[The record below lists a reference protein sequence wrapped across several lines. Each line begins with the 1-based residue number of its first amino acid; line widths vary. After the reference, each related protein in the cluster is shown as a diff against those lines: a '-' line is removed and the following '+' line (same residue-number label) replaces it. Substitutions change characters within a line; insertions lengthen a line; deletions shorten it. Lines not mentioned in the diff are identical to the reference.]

1 MDLMGMVN
9 GLGYLDDA
17 NPLTPAACLMAY
29 KLIDFFNRLR
39 WPESVAVDLNRLSV
53 LAKCSSTKTA
63 LRARDELV
71 ERGVLIV
78 VRKGK
83 KNSPSVYRL
92 ADLSRFY
99 VKNTQN
105 PVLNTGENPAGNPA
119 PNMGENPGNINIL
132 YKTIPDQ
139 TCVEEDDEDE
149 AFSRA
154 CAHARGPILS
164 AYKAAFGR
172 DATPAELDSLTV
184 LAVNTG
190 MEQMMRSAIDMAA
203 LASPRNPVA
212 YIRSLIVDW
221 DSEYISTPE
230 ELDQHMYLTR
240 AASGKVAWV
249 SSVDAAQEKQ
259 AAFERRKAAHQA
271 RRRA

>member
-1 MDLMGMVN
+1 MDLMGMVK

-17 NPLTPAACLMAY
+17 DPLTPAACLMAY

-39 WPESVAVDLNRLSV
+39 WPETVAVGLDRLSV

-92 ADLSRFY
+92 ADLSECC

-105 PVLNTGENPAGNPA
+105 PAGNPGQNPAGNPGQNPA
-119 PNMGENPGNINIL
+119 GNPGHINIL

-139 TCVEEDDEDE
+139 TGFEEDEEDE

-154 CAHARGPILS
+154 CAHARGPILA

-172 DATPAELDSLTV
+172 AATPAELDALTT
-184 LAVNTG
+184 LAVNLG
-190 MEQMMRSAIDMAA
+190 MLPLMSSAIDMAA
-203 LASPRNPVA
+203 KASPRHPVA
-212 YIRSLIVDW
+212 YIRSLIADW
-221 DSEYISTPE
+221 SAEYISTVE
-230 ELDQHMYLTR
+230 ELEQHLYLTR
-240 AASGKVAWV
+240 AASGQVSWV
-249 SSVDAAQEKQ
+249 SSADAAREKTS
-259 AAFERRKAAHQA
+259 AFERRKAAHQA
-271 RRRA
+271 RRQA

>member
-29 KLIDFFNRLR
+29 KLIDFCNRLR

-105 PVLNTGENPAGNPA
+105 PVGNMGENPAGNPA

-139 TCVEEDDEDE
+139 TCVEEDDEDD
-149 AFSRA
+149 AYSRA
-154 CAHARGPILS
+154 CACARPSIS
-164 AYKAAFGR
+164 AAYTAAFGR
-172 DATPAELDSLTV
+172 AATPAEMDALSA
-184 LAVNTG
+184 LAVNLG
-190 MEQMMRSAIDMAA
+190 MQQLMQSAIESAA
-203 LASPRNPVA
+203 RAAARNPVA
-212 YIRSLIVDW
+212 YIRLLLAEWADQYIHTPAELEQHQYLSRCVSGHARRGM
-221 DSEYISTPE
+221 SEE
-230 ELDQHMYLTR
+230 EALAELE
-240 AASGKVAWV
+240 AAY
-249 SSVDAAQEKQ
+249 Q
-259 AAFERRKAAHQA
+259 
-271 RRRA
+271 RRRALYAKF

>member
-92 ADLSRFY
+92 ADLSGFC
-99 VKNTQN
+99 VKNARN
-105 PVLNTGENPAGNPA
+105 MGENPARNMGVNPTL
-119 PNMGENPGNINIL
+119 NTGENPGNINIL

-139 TCVEEDDEDE
+139 TDFDDEEEDD

-154 CAHARGPILS
+154 CACARPSIS
-164 AYKAAFGR
+164 AAYTAAFGR
-172 DATPAELDSLTV
+172 AATPAELDTLST
-184 LAVNTG
+184 LAVNLS
-190 MEQMMRSAIDMAA
+190 MQQLMQSAIESAA
-203 LASPRNPVA
+203 RAAARNPVA
-212 YIRSLIVDW
+212 YIRLLLAEWADQYIHTPAELEQHQYLSRCVSGHARRGM
-221 DSEYISTPE
+221 SEE
-230 ELDQHMYLTR
+230 EALAELE
-240 AASGKVAWV
+240 AAY
-249 SSVDAAQEKQ
+249 Q
-259 AAFERRKAAHQA
+259 
-271 RRRA
+271 RRRALYAKF